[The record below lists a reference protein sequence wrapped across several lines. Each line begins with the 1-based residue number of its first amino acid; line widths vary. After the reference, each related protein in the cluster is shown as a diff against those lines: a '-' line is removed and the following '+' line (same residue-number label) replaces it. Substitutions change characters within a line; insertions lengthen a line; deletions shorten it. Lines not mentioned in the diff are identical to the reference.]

1 MGGKK
6 LSRSA
11 VIEHTLGVERAKPR
25 AVPDPPN
32 DAELVERIRNKDEKA
47 FKALYQRY
55 ARYIAGVVYRLL
67 GVDEALDD
75 MVQETFIDAADGIAK
90 LREPEK
96 VRSWLA
102 TIAVRHTKRY
112 LARKI
117 RRRQVR
123 EEVKRAEPRTDDPRD
138 REMIQGLYRALDT
151 LPVKQRIPWIL
162 HRVEGHTL
170 PEVAKMCSISLA
182 TVKRRIAGAEERL
195 QRRLEDG

>member
-1 MGGKK
+1 
-6 LSRSA
+6 
-11 VIEHTLGVERAKPR
+11 VERAKQM
-25 AVPDPPN
+25 AVPGPP
-32 DAELVERIRNKDEKA
+32 DERELVLRIRSGDEKA

-112 LARKI
+112 LAKKI
-117 RRRQVR
+117 SRRQA
-123 EEVKRAEPRTDDPRD
+123 RAEIRLAEPSSDDPRD
-138 REMIQGLYRALDT
+138 REFIQGLYLALDA

-182 TVKRRIAGAEERL
+182 TTKRRIAAAEERL
-195 QRRLEDG
+195 QRRLDDG